1 MSKGKIIEEFKKIPL
16 PIYFQAYN
24 KEAQSELVRFSKEVI
39 QPFLEQAL
47 TSHTEELKKM
57 IEERL
62 AKKREAYKEFGLRED
77 EGEISALLEVKR
89 MLSELNH
96 Q

>member
-1 MSKGKIIEEFKKIPL
+1 MKTEKIVEQM
-16 PIYFQAYN
+16 FQ
-24 KEAQSELVRFSKEVI
+24 KTEVLHTLKLVPSTQRELFVYEMIKHTT
-39 QPFLEQAL
+39 QAL
-47 TSHTEELKKM
+47 TYYTAELKKM

-62 AKKREAYKEFGLRED
+62 TKKREDYKEFGLRED